1 VPREVRI
8 EEVSDVFDGLLPV
21 VEGLVRQLSR
31 SAVSPTQAELE
42 AIVASPASRLLVA
55 RDADGAIVGTLT
67 LVVFRIPTGVR
78 AWIEDVVVDRAAQG
92 RGVGQALTTAAVR
105 LAYENGARTVDLTSR
120 PSREAANRMY
130 QKLGFRARETIVY
143 RFEDPTA

>member
-1 VPREVRI
+1 MRDEVRI
-8 EEVSDVFDGLLPV
+8 EEVSEVFDGLLLAID
-21 VEGLVRQLSR
+21 GLVRQLSQ
-31 SAVSPTQAELE
+31 SAVPPTPAELE

-55 RDADGAIVGTLT
+55 RGANGAIVGTLT
-67 LVVFRIPTGVR
+67 LAVFRIPTGVR
-78 AWIEDVVVDRAAQG
+78 AWIEDVVVDTAAQG

-105 LAYENGARTVDLTSR
+105 LAHKNGARTVDLTSR

-143 RFEDPTA
+143 RFDDRTE